1 MARLSIPKT
10 YKLYIGG
17 KFPRSESGYTFEVTT
32 PKGEFLANAAK
43 ASRKDARDAVTAARA
58 AQGGFAGLT
67 AYNRGQILYRIAEV
81 LEGRRD
87 QFVEEIRASEGVSAQ
102 AANKQVDAAIDTW
115 VWYSGFADKYAQV
128 AGNGNPVAGPY
139 FNISTPEPTGVVVAL
154 APAGKS
160 GESLLGLSAVL
171 APILTSGNTAIVL
184 AHPTQPLSAIS
195 FAEVL
200 ATSDVPG
207 GVVNILTGDPA
218 PLMPWLAS
226 HADVNALDLA
236 GGSEGDWVTWQSDA
250 AETLKRVLAPSVGI
264 PARSVERI
272 VAFTEL
278 KTVWHTKALG

>member
-1 MARLSIPKT
+1 
-10 YKLYIGG
+10 
-17 KFPRSESGYTFEVTT
+17 
-32 PKGEFLANAAK
+32 
-43 ASRKDARDAVTAARA
+43 
-58 AQGGFAGLT
+58 
-67 AYNRGQILYRIAEV
+67 
-81 LEGRRD
+81 
-87 QFVEEIRASEGVSAQ
+87 
-102 AANKQVDAAIDTW
+102 
-115 VWYSGFADKYAQV
+115 
-128 AGNGNPVAGPY
+128 
-139 FNISTPEPTGVVVAL
+139 
-154 APAGKS
+154 
-160 GESLLGLSAVL
+160 LSAVL

-218 PLMPWLAS
+218 PLMPWLAA